1 MLIFTAKRG
10 HLCTVYIL
18 NCSEHDTRIPKHDTR
33 IPKRDTRIPKRDTST
48 NTGTKKWFKIQ
59 HSNTNIQIIVQT
71 VIPGHKNPGGF
82 KAQHRNI

>member
-1 MLIFTAKRG
+1 MMIFTAKRR

-18 NCSEHDTRIPKHDTR
+18 NCSEHDTRIPKH
-33 IPKRDTRIPKRDTST
+33 DTRIPKRDTST

-82 KAQHRNI
+82 KAQHMNI

>member
-1 MLIFTAKRG
+1 MTL
-10 HLCTVYIL
+10 VYQNMTL
-18 NCSEHDTRIPKHDTR
+18 VYQNVTLVWS
-33 IPKRDTRIPKRDTST
+33 